1 MSLMSFNTAIISDLH
16 LSDAEPSR
24 PKYKIRNALWKKFKT
39 IDFFIDQALIEFL
52 DEIQK
57 KSNGKMIELIL
68 NGDIFD
74 FDSVMA
80 QPENPIFK
88 LHWIETQRG
97 LFPKEERSL
106 FKATVIIEEHAQFIS
121 ALSSFIQ
128 KGHSVVVIPG
138 NHDVEFHFEKVQKK
152 FIESLNLNVMD
163 EKRVRFVSWF
173 YISNNDTLVEHG
185 HQQDPYCLCE
195 NPLNPFLIDYNEL
208 TIRLPFGNV
217 ACRYIMNGMGL
228 FNPHV
233 DTNYIMSVTEYL
245 QFFFKY
251 LIRTQPLIIWTW
263 LWGSMATMYHVTK
276 DRFSEPFKPKNGME
290 NVVNAAAEKS
300 NTSPRIVR
308 ELHELFP
315 TPAVQ
320 NPLLIAKELWLDRLF
335 LFTAGLIFI
344 FFVMYPLKNI
354 FSFSIY
360 WFIIPPLLLMP
371 FFIFY
376 ARSVTSLVASYKE
389 PDENLF
395 TKQAAI
401 TGVNRIV
408 YGHTHSARHEFYG
421 SVEHLNSGSWS
432 PGFTDVNCTESVER
446 NNYIWITDDEENVN
460 TRKAELCQFISV
472 AKMTSESKIS

>member
-1 MSLMSFNTAIISDLH
+1 MSLMSLNTAIISDLH

-39 IDFFIDQALIEFL
+39 VDYFIDQALVEFL

-57 KSNGKMIELIL
+57 KSNGQPIELIL

-80 QPENPIFK
+80 LPENPIFK
-88 LHWIETQRG
+88 LHWIETRRG

-106 FKATVIIEEHAQFIS
+106 FKAGVIIEEHAKFIS
-121 ALSSFIQ
+121 ALSAFIQ
-128 KGHSVVVIPG
+128 KGHSLVIIPG
-138 NHDVEFHFEKVQKK
+138 NHDVEFHFEKVQQK
-152 FIESLNLNVMD
+152 FIDSLNLNLMD

-173 YISNNDTLVEHG
+173 YISNNDTLIEHG

-208 TIRLPFGNV
+208 SIRLPFGNV

-233 DTNYIMSVTEYL
+233 ETNYIMSLSEYL
-245 QFFFKY
+245 KFFFKY

-263 LWGSMATMYHVTK
+263 LWGSVATMYHVTK
-276 DRFSEPFKPKNGME
+276 DRFAEPFKPKNGME
-290 NVVNAAAEKS
+290 NMINAAAAKS

-308 ELHELFP
+308 QLLELFP

-335 LFTAGLIFI
+335 LFGAGLVFI
-344 FFVMYPLKNI
+344 FLFFYPLKSI
-354 FSFSIY
+354 FSFSFY
-360 WFIIPPLLLMP
+360 WFFVPPLLLMP

-376 ARSVTSLVASYKE
+376 ARSVTSMVASYKE

-395 TKQAAI
+395 AQQSAI
-401 TGVNRIV
+401 AGVHRIV
-408 YGHTHSARHEFYG
+408 YGHTHLARHEFYG

-446 NNYIWITDDEENVN
+446 NNYIWITADEKNIN
-460 TRKAELCQFISV
+460 SRKAELCQFVSS
-472 AKMTSESKIS
+472 AKALKN